1 MAGSTV
7 SASMNRRLSV
17 RRGGCAQF
25 FEFDAVEHGRRRIY
39 LSNVVD
45 GDDLEAAPENCSA
58 PAFVAQPLRTGH
70 HASVPSGDEAPRRTV
85 VVVGHGVAN
94 AVPDRCI
101 IGVTLRATRETVA
114 EAIAEVASLA
124 DAAMNALRRA
134 SVDGS
139 DLSTQ
144 NVHVQDWIDHQQQR
158 VTARIATYTF
168 TVTVRD
174 LGEVSALVNLLA
186 ETVGDALQIQGI
198 AFSHSDSASLLADA
212 RRDAVADANARAEQL
227 ADAAAARIGQI
238 LSIDEGSATDGG
250 WTGYAAASRAAHELS
265 GPAMPMNPGA
275 HTVTARVVITYSLE

>member
-1 MAGSTV
+1 MT
-7 SASMNRRLSV
+7 
-17 RRGGCAQF
+17 
-25 FEFDAVEHGRRRIY
+25 
-39 LSNVVD
+39 
-45 GDDLEAAPENCSA
+45 
-58 PAFVAQPLRTGH
+58 QPLRTGH
-70 HASVPSGDEAPRRTV
+70 HASVASGHEEPRRTV

-101 IGVTLRATRETVA
+101 IGVTLRVMRESVT
-114 EAIAEVASLA
+114 EAISEVASLA
-124 DAAMNALRRA
+124 DAAMNALREA

-174 LGEVSALVNLLA
+174 LDEVSALVSLLG

-198 AFSHSDSASLLADA
+198 TFSHSDSAALLADA
-212 RRDAVADANARAEQL
+212 RRNAVADANALAALL
-227 ADAAAARIGQI
+227 ADAAGARIGQI
-238 LSIDEGSATDGG
+238 LTIDEDTATTGG
-250 WTGYAAASRAAHELS
+250 WAGFAVARRAAHELS